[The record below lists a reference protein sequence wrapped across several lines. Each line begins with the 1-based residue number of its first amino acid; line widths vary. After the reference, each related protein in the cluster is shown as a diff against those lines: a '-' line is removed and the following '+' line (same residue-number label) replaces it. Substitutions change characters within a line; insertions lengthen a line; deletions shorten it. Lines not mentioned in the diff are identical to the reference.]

1 MATTR
6 LMPLHIG
13 KGQNAGDAIKRALG
27 YIKDPMKTENG
38 ILVTSYGCTPQMA
51 EAEFM
56 LMRREYL
63 TITGRRR
70 GKDDVLAYHLR
81 QSFKPGE
88 IVGLFGENGAGKSNL
103 MSAFVLLPELTRTMD
118 VRDAYERLLTRD
130 AIFQDEKMEKVMRE
144 QMRHSLRDMSA
155 IIKDYRMID
164 CEDPIVAEYEFNING
179 NNGCYRVE
187 FGQDEIVH
195 ERLEYVLN
203 RRRGLYFD
211 CSSDGILI
219 NDTVIQ
225 GTNGK
230 DFLVDVKETAKRY
243 WGKHSLLAILLYEMK
258 DKSNAFGRDN
268 VTENFNTVL
277 REFRG
282 LSCAVSMGNK
292 SWEGLSSKLQVLKR
306 PLQGHLSLRRE
317 TELDYASDFFTQLFT
332 SVDLSVRKIFYKKEF
347 HDDEIYYKLIEEK
360 YIAGNY
366 RRIDFERESA
376 GNCQLLNISC
386 YLLTACMGGV
396 VILDEA
402 EANIHDLLF
411 QKLLE
416 EIRPIL
422 KGQVIM
428 TTHNTMLMEASFA
441 REATYILSVDP
452 DNPSDKK
459 IRCIS
464 DYRKRTYAAN
474 NIRNKYLNCEYGGVP
489 ELRQTE
495 FQESIEKICNE

>member
-1 MATTR
+1 MFTKITLENFR
-6 LMPLHIG
+6 SFDHIVFDLTE
-13 KGQNAGDAIKRALG
+13 KGNVPKHLA
-27 YIKDPMKTENG
+27 
-38 ILVTSYGCTPQMA
+38 
-51 EAEFM
+51 
-56 LMRREYL
+56 
-63 TITGRRR
+63 
-70 GKDDVLAYHLR
+70 VLY
-81 QSFKPGE
+81 
-88 IVGLFGENGAGKSNL
+88 GENGAGKSNL

-366 RRIDFERESA
+366 RRIDFEKESA

>member
-1 MATTR
+1 MTE
-6 LMPLHIG
+6 
-13 KGQNAGDAIKRALG
+13 KGNVPKHLA
-27 YIKDPMKTENG
+27 
-38 ILVTSYGCTPQMA
+38 
-51 EAEFM
+51 
-56 LMRREYL
+56 
-63 TITGRRR
+63 
-70 GKDDVLAYHLR
+70 VLY
-81 QSFKPGE
+81 
-88 IVGLFGENGAGKSNL
+88 GENGAGKSNL

>member
-1 MATTR
+1 MFTKITLENFR
-6 LMPLHIG
+6 SFDHIVFDLTE
-13 KGQNAGDAIKRALG
+13 KGNVPKHLA
-27 YIKDPMKTENG
+27 
-38 ILVTSYGCTPQMA
+38 
-51 EAEFM
+51 
-56 LMRREYL
+56 
-63 TITGRRR
+63 
-70 GKDDVLAYHLR
+70 VLY
-81 QSFKPGE
+81 
-88 IVGLFGENGAGKSNL
+88 GENGAGKSNL

-459 IRCIS
+459 IRCRS
-464 DYRKRTYAAN
+464 DCRKRTYAAN

>member
-1 MATTR
+1 MFTKITLENFR
-6 LMPLHIG
+6 SFDHIVFDLTE
-13 KGQNAGDAIKRALG
+13 KGNVPKHLA
-27 YIKDPMKTENG
+27 
-38 ILVTSYGCTPQMA
+38 
-51 EAEFM
+51 
-56 LMRREYL
+56 
-63 TITGRRR
+63 
-70 GKDDVLAYHLR
+70 VLY
-81 QSFKPGE
+81 
-88 IVGLFGENGAGKSNL
+88 GENGAGKSNL

-366 RRIDFERESA
+366 RRIDVERESA

>member
-1 MATTR
+1 MFTKITLENFR
-6 LMPLHIG
+6 SFDHIVFDLTE
-13 KGQNAGDAIKRALG
+13 KGNVPKHLA
-27 YIKDPMKTENG
+27 
-38 ILVTSYGCTPQMA
+38 
-51 EAEFM
+51 
-56 LMRREYL
+56 
-63 TITGRRR
+63 
-70 GKDDVLAYHLR
+70 VLY
-81 QSFKPGE
+81 
-88 IVGLFGENGAGKSNL
+88 GENGAGKSNL

-155 IIKDYRMID
+155 IIKNYRMID

>member
-1 MATTR
+1 MFTKITLENFR
-6 LMPLHIG
+6 SFDHIVFDLTE
-13 KGQNAGDAIKRALG
+13 KGNVPKHLA
-27 YIKDPMKTENG
+27 
-38 ILVTSYGCTPQMA
+38 
-51 EAEFM
+51 
-56 LMRREYL
+56 
-63 TITGRRR
+63 
-70 GKDDVLAYHLR
+70 VLY
-81 QSFKPGE
+81 
-88 IVGLFGENGAGKSNL
+88 GENGAGKSNL

-441 REATYILSVDP
+441 RESTYILSVD
-452 DNPSDKK
+452 PSDKK

>member
-1 MATTR
+1 MFTKITLENFR
-6 LMPLHIG
+6 SFDHIVFDLTE
-13 KGQNAGDAIKRALG
+13 KGNVPKHLA
-27 YIKDPMKTENG
+27 
-38 ILVTSYGCTPQMA
+38 
-51 EAEFM
+51 
-56 LMRREYL
+56 
-63 TITGRRR
+63 
-70 GKDDVLAYHLR
+70 VLY
-81 QSFKPGE
+81 
-88 IVGLFGENGAGKSNL
+88 GENGAGKSNL

-292 SWEGLSSKLQVLKR
+292 SREGLSSKLQVLKR

>member
-1 MATTR
+1 MKSR
-6 LMPLHIG
+6 LKCEILRFKEGTAMFTKITLENFRSFDHIVFDLTE
-13 KGQNAGDAIKRALG
+13 KGNVPKHLA
-27 YIKDPMKTENG
+27 
-38 ILVTSYGCTPQMA
+38 
-51 EAEFM
+51 
-56 LMRREYL
+56 
-63 TITGRRR
+63 
-70 GKDDVLAYHLR
+70 VLY
-81 QSFKPGE
+81 
-88 IVGLFGENGAGKSNL
+88 GENGAGKSNL

-203 RRRGLYFD
+203 QRRGLYFD

>member
-1 MATTR
+1 MFTKITLENFR
-6 LMPLHIG
+6 SFDHIVFDLTE
-13 KGQNAGDAIKRALG
+13 KGNVPKHLA
-27 YIKDPMKTENG
+27 
-38 ILVTSYGCTPQMA
+38 
-51 EAEFM
+51 
-56 LMRREYL
+56 
-63 TITGRRR
+63 
-70 GKDDVLAYHLR
+70 VLY
-81 QSFKPGE
+81 
-88 IVGLFGENGAGKSNL
+88 GENGAGKSNL

-332 SVDLSVRKIFYKKEF
+332 SVDLSVRKVFYKKEF

>member
-1 MATTR
+1 MKSR
-6 LMPLHIG
+6 LKCEILRFKEGTAMFTKITLENFRSFDHIVFDLTE
-13 KGQNAGDAIKRALG
+13 KGNVPKHLA
-27 YIKDPMKTENG
+27 
-38 ILVTSYGCTPQMA
+38 
-51 EAEFM
+51 
-56 LMRREYL
+56 
-63 TITGRRR
+63 
-70 GKDDVLAYHLR
+70 VLY
-81 QSFKPGE
+81 
-88 IVGLFGENGAGKSNL
+88 GENGAGKSNL

-155 IIKDYRMID
+155 IIKDYRMIG

>member
-1 MATTR
+1 MFTKITLENFR
-6 LMPLHIG
+6 SFDHIVFDLTE
-13 KGQNAGDAIKRALG
+13 KGNVPKHLA
-27 YIKDPMKTENG
+27 
-38 ILVTSYGCTPQMA
+38 
-51 EAEFM
+51 
-56 LMRREYL
+56 
-63 TITGRRR
+63 
-70 GKDDVLAYHLR
+70 VLY
-81 QSFKPGE
+81 
-88 IVGLFGENGAGKSNL
+88 GENGAGKSNL

-130 AIFQDEKMEKVMRE
+130 AIFQDEKMENVMRE

>member
-1 MATTR
+1 MFTKITLENFR
-6 LMPLHIG
+6 SFDHIVFDLTE
-13 KGQNAGDAIKRALG
+13 KGNVPKHLA
-27 YIKDPMKTENG
+27 
-38 ILVTSYGCTPQMA
+38 
-51 EAEFM
+51 
-56 LMRREYL
+56 
-63 TITGRRR
+63 
-70 GKDDVLAYHLR
+70 VLY
-81 QSFKPGE
+81 
-88 IVGLFGENGAGKSNL
+88 GENGAGKSNL

-360 YIAGNY
+360 YIAGSY

>member
-1 MATTR
+1 MFTKITLENFR
-6 LMPLHIG
+6 SFDHIVFDLTE
-13 KGQNAGDAIKRALG
+13 KGNVPKHLA
-27 YIKDPMKTENG
+27 
-38 ILVTSYGCTPQMA
+38 
-51 EAEFM
+51 
-56 LMRREYL
+56 
-63 TITGRRR
+63 
-70 GKDDVLAYHLR
+70 VLY
-81 QSFKPGE
+81 
-88 IVGLFGENGAGKSNL
+88 GENGAGKSNL

-489 ELRQTE
+489 KLRQTE

>member
-1 MATTR
+1 MFTKITLENFR
-6 LMPLHIG
+6 SFDHIVFDLTE
-13 KGQNAGDAIKRALG
+13 KGNVPKHLA
-27 YIKDPMKTENG
+27 
-38 ILVTSYGCTPQMA
+38 
-51 EAEFM
+51 
-56 LMRREYL
+56 
-63 TITGRRR
+63 
-70 GKDDVLAYHLR
+70 VLY
-81 QSFKPGE
+81 
-88 IVGLFGENGAGKSNL
+88 GENGAGKSNL

-402 EANIHDLLF
+402 EVNIHDLLF

>member
-1 MATTR
+1 MFTKITLENFR
-6 LMPLHIG
+6 SFDHIVFDLTE
-13 KGQNAGDAIKRALG
+13 KGNVPKHLA
-27 YIKDPMKTENG
+27 
-38 ILVTSYGCTPQMA
+38 
-51 EAEFM
+51 
-56 LMRREYL
+56 
-63 TITGRRR
+63 
-70 GKDDVLAYHLR
+70 VLY
-81 QSFKPGE
+81 
-88 IVGLFGENGAGKSNL
+88 GENGAGKSNL

-144 QMRHSLRDMSA
+144 QKRHSLRDMSA

>member
-1 MATTR
+1 MFTKITLENFR
-6 LMPLHIG
+6 SFDHIVFDLTE
-13 KGQNAGDAIKRALG
+13 KGNVPKHLA
-27 YIKDPMKTENG
+27 
-38 ILVTSYGCTPQMA
+38 
-51 EAEFM
+51 
-56 LMRREYL
+56 
-63 TITGRRR
+63 
-70 GKDDVLAYHLR
+70 VLY
-81 QSFKPGE
+81 
-88 IVGLFGENGAGKSNL
+88 GENGAGKSNL

-474 NIRNKYLNCEYGGVP
+474 NIRNKYLNYEYGGVP

>member
-1 MATTR
+1 MFTKITLENFR
-6 LMPLHIG
+6 SFDHIVFDLTE
-13 KGQNAGDAIKRALG
+13 KGNVPKHLA
-27 YIKDPMKTENG
+27 
-38 ILVTSYGCTPQMA
+38 
-51 EAEFM
+51 
-56 LMRREYL
+56 
-63 TITGRRR
+63 
-70 GKDDVLAYHLR
+70 VLY
-81 QSFKPGE
+81 
-88 IVGLFGENGAGKSNL
+88 GENGAGKSNL

-416 EIRPIL
+416 EMRPIL

>member
-1 MATTR
+1 MKGR
-6 LMPLHIG
+6 LKCEILRFKEGTAMFTKITLENFRSFDHIVFDLTE
-13 KGQNAGDAIKRALG
+13 KGNVPKHLA
-27 YIKDPMKTENG
+27 
-38 ILVTSYGCTPQMA
+38 
-51 EAEFM
+51 
-56 LMRREYL
+56 
-63 TITGRRR
+63 
-70 GKDDVLAYHLR
+70 VLY
-81 QSFKPGE
+81 
-88 IVGLFGENGAGKSNL
+88 GENGAGKSNL

>member
-1 MATTR
+1 MKSR
-6 LMPLHIG
+6 LKCEILRFKEGTAMFTKITLENFRSFDHIVFDLTE
-13 KGQNAGDAIKRALG
+13 KGNVPKHLA
-27 YIKDPMKTENG
+27 
-38 ILVTSYGCTPQMA
+38 
-51 EAEFM
+51 
-56 LMRREYL
+56 
-63 TITGRRR
+63 
-70 GKDDVLAYHLR
+70 VLY
-81 QSFKPGE
+81 
-88 IVGLFGENGAGKSNL
+88 GENGAGKSNL
-103 MSAFVLLPELTRTMD
+103 MSAFVLLPELTRTID

-347 HDDEIYYKLIEEK
+347 HDDEIYYNLIEEK

>member
-1 MATTR
+1 MFTKITLENFR
-6 LMPLHIG
+6 SFDHIVFDLTE
-13 KGQNAGDAIKRALG
+13 KGNVPKHLA
-27 YIKDPMKTENG
+27 
-38 ILVTSYGCTPQMA
+38 
-51 EAEFM
+51 
-56 LMRREYL
+56 
-63 TITGRRR
+63 
-70 GKDDVLAYHLR
+70 VLY
-81 QSFKPGE
+81 
-88 IVGLFGENGAGKSNL
+88 GENGAGKSNL

-230 DFLVDVKETAKRY
+230 DFLADVKETAKRY

>member
-1 MATTR
+1 MFTKITLENFR
-6 LMPLHIG
+6 SFDHIVFDLTE
-13 KGQNAGDAIKRALG
+13 KGNVPKHLA
-27 YIKDPMKTENG
+27 
-38 ILVTSYGCTPQMA
+38 
-51 EAEFM
+51 
-56 LMRREYL
+56 
-63 TITGRRR
+63 
-70 GKDDVLAYHLR
+70 VLY
-81 QSFKPGE
+81 
-88 IVGLFGENGAGKSNL
+88 GENGAGKSNL

-130 AIFQDEKMEKVMRE
+130 AIFQDEKMEQVMRE
-144 QMRHSLRDMSA
+144 QMRHTLRDMSA

>member
-1 MATTR
+1 MKSR
-6 LMPLHIG
+6 LKCEILRFKEGTAMFTKITLENFRSFDHIVFDLTE
-13 KGQNAGDAIKRALG
+13 KGNVPKHLA
-27 YIKDPMKTENG
+27 
-38 ILVTSYGCTPQMA
+38 
-51 EAEFM
+51 
-56 LMRREYL
+56 
-63 TITGRRR
+63 
-70 GKDDVLAYHLR
+70 VLY
-81 QSFKPGE
+81 
-88 IVGLFGENGAGKSNL
+88 GENGAGKSNL

-243 WGKHSLLAILLYEMK
+243 WGKHYLLAILLYEMK

>member
-1 MATTR
+1 MFTKITLENFR
-6 LMPLHIG
+6 SFDHIVFDLTE
-13 KGQNAGDAIKRALG
+13 KGNVPKHLA
-27 YIKDPMKTENG
+27 
-38 ILVTSYGCTPQMA
+38 
-51 EAEFM
+51 
-56 LMRREYL
+56 
-63 TITGRRR
+63 
-70 GKDDVLAYHLR
+70 VLY
-81 QSFKPGE
+81 
-88 IVGLFGENGAGKSNL
+88 GENGAGKSNL

-474 NIRNKYLNCEYGGVP
+474 NIRNKYLNCEYGGGP

>member
-1 MATTR
+1 MFTKITLENFR
-6 LMPLHIG
+6 SFDHIVFDLTE
-13 KGQNAGDAIKRALG
+13 KGHVPKHLA
-27 YIKDPMKTENG
+27 
-38 ILVTSYGCTPQMA
+38 
-51 EAEFM
+51 
-56 LMRREYL
+56 
-63 TITGRRR
+63 
-70 GKDDVLAYHLR
+70 VLY
-81 QSFKPGE
+81 
-88 IVGLFGENGAGKSNL
+88 GENGAGKSNL

>member
-1 MATTR
+1 MKSR
-6 LMPLHIG
+6 LKCEILRFKEGTAMFTKITLENFRSFDHIVFDLTE
-13 KGQNAGDAIKRALG
+13 KGNVPKHLA
-27 YIKDPMKTENG
+27 
-38 ILVTSYGCTPQMA
+38 
-51 EAEFM
+51 
-56 LMRREYL
+56 
-63 TITGRRR
+63 
-70 GKDDVLAYHLR
+70 VLY
-81 QSFKPGE
+81 
-88 IVGLFGENGAGKSNL
+88 GENGAGKSNL

-258 DKSNAFGRDN
+258 DKSNAFVRDN

>member
-1 MATTR
+1 MKSR
-6 LMPLHIG
+6 LKCEILRLKEGTAMFTKITLENFRSFDHIVFDLTE
-13 KGQNAGDAIKRALG
+13 KGNVPKHLA
-27 YIKDPMKTENG
+27 
-38 ILVTSYGCTPQMA
+38 
-51 EAEFM
+51 
-56 LMRREYL
+56 
-63 TITGRRR
+63 
-70 GKDDVLAYHLR
+70 VLY
-81 QSFKPGE
+81 
-88 IVGLFGENGAGKSNL
+88 GENGAGKSNL

>member
-1 MATTR
+1 MFTKITLENFR
-6 LMPLHIG
+6 SFDHIVFDLTE
-13 KGQNAGDAIKRALG
+13 KGNVPKHLA
-27 YIKDPMKTENG
+27 
-38 ILVTSYGCTPQMA
+38 
-51 EAEFM
+51 
-56 LMRREYL
+56 
-63 TITGRRR
+63 
-70 GKDDVLAYHLR
+70 VLY
-81 QSFKPGE
+81 
-88 IVGLFGENGAGKSNL
+88 GENGAGKSNL

-282 LSCAVSMGNK
+282 LSCAVSMGTK

>member
-1 MATTR
+1 MKSR
-6 LMPLHIG
+6 LKCEILRFKEGTAMFTKITLENFRSFDHIVFDLTE
-13 KGQNAGDAIKRALG
+13 KGNVPKHLA
-27 YIKDPMKTENG
+27 
-38 ILVTSYGCTPQMA
+38 
-51 EAEFM
+51 
-56 LMRREYL
+56 
-63 TITGRRR
+63 
-70 GKDDVLAYHLR
+70 VLY
-81 QSFKPGE
+81 
-88 IVGLFGENGAGKSNL
+88 GENGAGKSNL

-282 LSCAVSMGNK
+282 LSCAVSMGSK

>member
-1 MATTR
+1 MKSR
-6 LMPLHIG
+6 LKCEILRFKEGTAMFTKITLENFRSFDHIVFDLTE
-13 KGQNAGDAIKRALG
+13 KGNVPKHLA
-27 YIKDPMKTENG
+27 
-38 ILVTSYGCTPQMA
+38 
-51 EAEFM
+51 
-56 LMRREYL
+56 
-63 TITGRRR
+63 
-70 GKDDVLAYHLR
+70 VLY
-81 QSFKPGE
+81 
-88 IVGLFGENGAGKSNL
+88 GENGAGKSNL

-144 QMRHSLRDMSA
+144 QMRHSVRDMSA

>member
-1 MATTR
+1 MFTKITLENFR
-6 LMPLHIG
+6 SFDHIVFDLTE
-13 KGQNAGDAIKRALG
+13 KGNVPKHLA
-27 YIKDPMKTENG
+27 
-38 ILVTSYGCTPQMA
+38 
-51 EAEFM
+51 
-56 LMRREYL
+56 
-63 TITGRRR
+63 
-70 GKDDVLAYHLR
+70 VLY
-81 QSFKPGE
+81 
-88 IVGLFGENGAGKSNL
+88 GENGAGKSNL

-155 IIKDYRMID
+155 IIKGYRMID

>member
-1 MATTR
+1 MFTKITLENFR
-6 LMPLHIG
+6 SFDHIVFDLTE
-13 KGQNAGDAIKRALG
+13 KGNVPKHLA
-27 YIKDPMKTENG
+27 
-38 ILVTSYGCTPQMA
+38 
-51 EAEFM
+51 
-56 LMRREYL
+56 
-63 TITGRRR
+63 
-70 GKDDVLAYHLR
+70 VLY
-81 QSFKPGE
+81 
-88 IVGLFGENGAGKSNL
+88 GENGAGKSNL

-195 ERLEYVLN
+195 ERLGYVLN

>member
-1 MATTR
+1 MFTKITLENFR
-6 LMPLHIG
+6 SFDHIVFDLTE
-13 KGQNAGDAIKRALG
+13 KGNVPKHLA
-27 YIKDPMKTENG
+27 
-38 ILVTSYGCTPQMA
+38 
-51 EAEFM
+51 
-56 LMRREYL
+56 
-63 TITGRRR
+63 
-70 GKDDVLAYHLR
+70 VLY
-81 QSFKPGE
+81 
-88 IVGLFGENGAGKSNL
+88 GENGAGKSNL

-258 DKSNAFGRDN
+258 DKSNVFGRDN

-347 HDDEIYYKLIEEK
+347 HDDEIYYKLIAEK

>member
-1 MATTR
+1 MFTKITLENFR
-6 LMPLHIG
+6 SFDHIVFDLTE
-13 KGQNAGDAIKRALG
+13 KGNVPKHLA
-27 YIKDPMKTENG
+27 
-38 ILVTSYGCTPQMA
+38 
-51 EAEFM
+51 
-56 LMRREYL
+56 
-63 TITGRRR
+63 
-70 GKDDVLAYHLR
+70 VLY
-81 QSFKPGE
+81 
-88 IVGLFGENGAGKSNL
+88 GENGAGKSNL

-402 EANIHDLLF
+402 EANIHDLPF

>member
-1 MATTR
+1 MKSR
-6 LMPLHIG
+6 LKCEILRFKEGTAMFTKITLENFRSFDHIVFDLTE
-13 KGQNAGDAIKRALG
+13 KGNVPKHLA
-27 YIKDPMKTENG
+27 
-38 ILVTSYGCTPQMA
+38 
-51 EAEFM
+51 
-56 LMRREYL
+56 
-63 TITGRRR
+63 
-70 GKDDVLAYHLR
+70 VLY
-81 QSFKPGE
+81 
-88 IVGLFGENGAGKSNL
+88 GENGAGKSNL

-459 IRCIS
+459 NTMHIGLPQ
-464 DYRKRTYAAN
+464 AN
-474 NIRNKYLNCEYGGVP
+474 VCG
-489 ELRQTE
+489 Q
-495 FQESIEKICNE
+495 

>member
-1 MATTR
+1 MFTKITLENFR
-6 LMPLHIG
+6 SFDHIVFDLTE
-13 KGQNAGDAIKRALG
+13 KGNVPKHLA
-27 YIKDPMKTENG
+27 
-38 ILVTSYGCTPQMA
+38 
-51 EAEFM
+51 
-56 LMRREYL
+56 
-63 TITGRRR
+63 
-70 GKDDVLAYHLR
+70 VLY
-81 QSFKPGE
+81 
-88 IVGLFGENGAGKSNL
+88 GENGAGKSNL

-386 YLLTACMGGV
+386 YLLTACTGGV

>member
-1 MATTR
+1 MFTKITLENFR
-6 LMPLHIG
+6 SFDHIVFDLTE
-13 KGQNAGDAIKRALG
+13 KGNVPKHLA
-27 YIKDPMKTENG
+27 
-38 ILVTSYGCTPQMA
+38 
-51 EAEFM
+51 
-56 LMRREYL
+56 
-63 TITGRRR
+63 
-70 GKDDVLAYHLR
+70 VLY
-81 QSFKPGE
+81 
-88 IVGLFGENGAGKSNL
+88 GENGAGKSNL

-441 REATYILSVDP
+441 RESTYILSVDP

>member
-1 MATTR
+1 MFTKITLENFR
-6 LMPLHIG
+6 SFDHIVFDLTE
-13 KGQNAGDAIKRALG
+13 KGNVPKHLA
-27 YIKDPMKTENG
+27 
-38 ILVTSYGCTPQMA
+38 
-51 EAEFM
+51 
-56 LMRREYL
+56 
-63 TITGRRR
+63 
-70 GKDDVLAYHLR
+70 VLY
-81 QSFKPGE
+81 
-88 IVGLFGENGAGKSNL
+88 GENGAGKSNL

-441 REATYILSVDP
+441 REATYILSVNP

>member
-1 MATTR
+1 MKSR
-6 LMPLHIG
+6 LKCEILRFKEGTAMFTKITLENFRSFDHIVFDLTE
-13 KGQNAGDAIKRALG
+13 KGNVPKHLA
-27 YIKDPMKTENG
+27 
-38 ILVTSYGCTPQMA
+38 
-51 EAEFM
+51 
-56 LMRREYL
+56 
-63 TITGRRR
+63 
-70 GKDDVLAYHLR
+70 VLY
-81 QSFKPGE
+81 
-88 IVGLFGENGAGKSNL
+88 GENGAGKSNL

-219 NDTVIQ
+219 NHTVIQ

>member
-1 MATTR
+1 LKSR
-6 LMPLHIG
+6 LKCEILRFKEGTAMFTKITLENFRSFDHIVFDLTE
-13 KGQNAGDAIKRALG
+13 KGNVPKHLA
-27 YIKDPMKTENG
+27 
-38 ILVTSYGCTPQMA
+38 
-51 EAEFM
+51 
-56 LMRREYL
+56 
-63 TITGRRR
+63 
-70 GKDDVLAYHLR
+70 VLY
-81 QSFKPGE
+81 
-88 IVGLFGENGAGKSNL
+88 GENGAGKSNL

>member
-1 MATTR
+1 MFTKITLENFR
-6 LMPLHIG
+6 SFDHIVFDLTE
-13 KGQNAGDAIKRALG
+13 KGNVPKHLA
-27 YIKDPMKTENG
+27 
-38 ILVTSYGCTPQMA
+38 
-51 EAEFM
+51 
-56 LMRREYL
+56 
-63 TITGRRR
+63 
-70 GKDDVLAYHLR
+70 VLY
-81 QSFKPGE
+81 
-88 IVGLFGENGAGKSNL
+88 GENGAGKSNL

-144 QMRHSLRDMSA
+144 QMRHGLRDMSA

-376 GNCQLLNISC
+376 GNRQLLNISC